1 MIESE
6 RQSKMA
12 AAAIVA
18 PNTTAAATAASE
30 QSFVSVPCVYV
41 SWMSLLSVGNLI
53 NQVAEMTKDTYSR
66 SERAKTGFDGNEATN
81 GERKAAQRPI

>member
-18 PNTTAAATAASE
+18 PNTTAAAAIE

-66 SERAKTGFDGNEATN
+66 SELAKTGFDGNEATN
-81 GERKAAQRPI
+81 GERKAAPRPI